1 MVVDPETV
9 KFSNVS
15 PKLWPLN
22 HPCYIYI
29 STYTVLLCHR
39 EHCLAVKELYC
50 YKEWRSAEETSHRGF
65 AHSITLP
72 ECTSLPSQR
81 ADPSSCT
88 AVPYIGKR
96 AKLLYKR
103 TFLVE
108 NPVIFWGW
116 VSMMFIKHPSHE
128 NNGFPWKNLHVWFLE
143 GQCCRLYVFM
153 CNALWG
159 MWGQQTCRWTR
170 LGWFIAKHVR
180 KLGRLDSWVNVPSK
194 CFHAMFVNCR
204 LVHGLA
210 KFSGKQLN
218 K

>member
-1 MVVDPETV
+1 M
-9 KFSNVS
+9 
-15 PKLWPLN
+15 
-22 HPCYIYI
+22 
-29 STYTVLLCHR
+29 LLCHR

-50 YKEWRSAEETSHRGF
+50 YKEWRSAEERSHQGF

-96 AKLLYKR
+96 AMLLYKC

-116 VSMMFIKHPSHE
+116 LSMFIKHPSHE
-128 NNGFPWKNLHVWFLE
+128 NNGCLWKKRHVWFLA
-143 GQCCRLYVFM
+143 GQCCRLYLFM
-153 CNALWG
+153 WIALWG

-170 LGWFIAKHVR
+170 LGWFIAKACEEVGEVGQ
-180 KLGRLDSWVNVPSK
+180 LSK
-194 CFHAMFVNCR
+194 CSHLNVSMPCLQAVVLFMDWLN
-204 LVHGLA
+204 LVGN
-210 KFSGKQLN
+210 S
-218 K
+218 